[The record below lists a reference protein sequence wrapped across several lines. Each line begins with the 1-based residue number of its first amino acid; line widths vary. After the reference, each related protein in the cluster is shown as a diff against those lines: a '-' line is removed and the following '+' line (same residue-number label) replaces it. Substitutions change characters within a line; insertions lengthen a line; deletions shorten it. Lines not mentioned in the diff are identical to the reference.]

1 MNLNSLTS
9 SASAYA
15 GTTAQTSQSQQAKP
29 VEEPEKSPAERV
41 EFREEPPKPVTNALG
56 QKTGS
61 LINVTA

>member
-1 MNLNSLTS
+1 MNLNSVTS

-15 GTTAQTSQSQQAKP
+15 GTTAQMSQSQQAKP
-29 VEEPEKSPAERV
+29 VGEPEKSPAERV
-41 EFREEPPKPVTNALG
+41 EFREGPPKPGTNALG

>member
-1 MNLNSLTS
+1 MNLNSVTS

-29 VEEPEKSPAERV
+29 VGEPEKSPAERV

-56 QKTGS
+56 SK
-61 LINVTA
+61 NWFA

>member
-1 MNLNSLTS
+1 MNLNSVTS

-15 GTTAQTSQSQQAKP
+15 GTTAQTSQSQQVKS
-29 VEEPEKSPAERV
+29 VEMPEKSPAERV
-41 EFREEPPKPVTNALG
+41 EFREEQPKPVTNTLG

>member
-1 MNLNSLTS
+1 MDIISVTS

-15 GTTAQTSQSQQAKP
+15 GTTTQTTQFQQVKP
-29 VEEPEKSPAERV
+29 VEAPEQSPAERV
-41 EFREEPPKPVTNALG
+41 EFSQEPPKPVTNALG

>member
-1 MNLNSLTS
+1 MNLNSVTS

-15 GTTAQTSQSQQAKP
+15 GTTAQMSQSQQAKP
-29 VEEPEKSPAERV
+29 VEALEQTPAEQV

>member
-1 MNLNSLTS
+1 MNLNSVTS
-9 SASAYA
+9 TASAYA
-15 GTTAQTSQSQQAKP
+15 GTTPQMSQSQQAKP
-29 VEEPEKSPAERV
+29 VEALEQTPAERV